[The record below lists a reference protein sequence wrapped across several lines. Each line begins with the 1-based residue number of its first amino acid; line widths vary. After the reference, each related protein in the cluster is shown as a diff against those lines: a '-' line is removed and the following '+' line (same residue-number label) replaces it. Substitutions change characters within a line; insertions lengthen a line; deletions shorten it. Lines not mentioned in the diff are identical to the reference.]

1 MGKNFYFTD
10 NELTIIIEYI
20 ENSVEAL
27 SKGSDSHQKV
37 EKDMENGLGSALRK
51 LYKGKNGE
59 FVYAQYK
66 TKRTKQ
72 AIIIALKNSYLY
84 IY

>member
-1 MGKNFYFTD
+1 MGKNFYFT
-10 NELTIIIEYI
+10 
-20 ENSVEAL
+20 
-27 SKGSDSHQKV
+27 
-37 EKDMENGLGSALRK
+37 ENGLGSALRK

-72 AIIIALKNSYLY
+72 DIIIALKKQLF
-84 IY
+84 IYFQHIR

>member
-1 MGKNFYFTD
+1 M
-10 NELTIIIEYI
+10 
-20 ENSVEAL
+20 
-27 SKGSDSHQKV
+27 
-37 EKDMENGLGSALRK
+37 
-51 LYKGKNGE
+51 GKNGE

-72 AIIIALKNSYLY
+72 DIIIALKNSYLY

>member
-51 LYKGKNGE
+51 LYKDKKN
-59 FVYAQYK
+59 
-66 TKRTKQ
+66 
-72 AIIIALKNSYLY
+72 
-84 IY
+84 

>member
-10 NELTIIIEYI
+10 NELTMIIEYI

-27 SKGSDSHQKV
+27 SEGSDSHQKV

-51 LYKGKNGE
+51 LYKDKNSE

-66 TKRTKQ
+66 TKRTK
-72 AIIIALKNSYLY
+72 
-84 IY
+84 

>member
-10 NELTIIIEYI
+10 
-20 ENSVEAL
+20 
-27 SKGSDSHQKV
+27 
-37 EKDMENGLGSALRK
+37 
-51 LYKGKNGE
+51 NGE

-72 AIIIALKNSYLY
+72 DIIIALKKQLFIYLLNMY
-84 IY
+84 FQHIR